1 MYNELHSSQLLL
13 WKKVNKDAT
22 KPTDGCPVLT
32 HPDSSMLGA
41 SSKWNTTGALQKGLW
56 RTSSWHWCLTACG
69 GTKQCFFINSNVTS
83 THFSVVSLVFSYGV
97 WNRLGHTWS
106 TLWNN
111 KMKQWSMKK
120 LCGAIKG
127 LYAPTHLICFIA
139 WFMGHDVALK
149 RPTLLHNFQH
159 FFFLQVERLLLLQA
173 YWNTFF
179 LLHKHLCR
187 WWVFSSW
194 WWFQCN
200 VVFIRSVWSTLLN
213 LSMITFLWKCCL
225 YHCDIFLPTFCQY
238 LGWKVAYYIQLFFFL
253 HFLSDL

>member
-1 MYNELHSSQLLL
+1 MTFFKIKILKQLECCLVYFSNSSQATVHNELHCHSYQLLL
-13 WKKVNKDAT
+13 WKKVNEDAT
-22 KPTDGCPVLT
+22 KPTDGCSVLT

-69 GTKQCFFINSNVTS
+69 GTKQCFFINSNVTC
-83 THFSVVSLVFSYGV
+83 THFSIVSLVFSYGV

-106 TLWNN
+106 GELTLWNN

-127 LYAPTHLICFIA
+127 SYTPANLISFIA

-159 FFFLQVERLLLLQA
+159 FFFP
-173 YWNTFF
+173 
-179 LLHKHLCR
+179 
-187 WWVFSSW
+187 SW
-194 WWFQCN
+194 KAAAPSG
-200 VVFIRSVWSTLLN
+200 VL
-213 LSMITFLWKCCL
+213 K
-225 YHCDIFLPTFCQY
+225 Y
-238 LGWKVAYYIQLFFFL
+238 
-253 HFLSDL
+253 FLSFA